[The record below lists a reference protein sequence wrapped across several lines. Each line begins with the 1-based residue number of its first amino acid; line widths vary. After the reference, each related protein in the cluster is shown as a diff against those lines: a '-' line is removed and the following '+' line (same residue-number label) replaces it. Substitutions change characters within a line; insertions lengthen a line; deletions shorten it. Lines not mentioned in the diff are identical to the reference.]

1 MTLSTTA
8 TTQPS
13 IADLTDGLPE
23 SNVTT
28 TLLQALDYVVP
39 GQWQNLRGFDNTI
52 RAVSGAADPA
62 QIAALRQRALAV
74 YTDPGQNYRKVVQ
87 LYQLVDKAD
96 LALGAAA
103 LANKVGQR
111 IPLLSFISRLTPKAD
126 TAQAIDLA
134 VKLAAEGLAFS
145 WLNGLKYENLGQ
157 FGQSLSAYAGASAMR
172 LAALI
177 CVDGVIPLGP
187 DFVGA
192 VGGMLRR
199 TRPADLAQN
208 AVFNRVGEFIPGNT
222 GGAQLSFLQGT
233 LDATGSWID
242 KFVGQRG
249 LTRQGLLNQIGRF
262 LIISDEVLDYVGAFL
277 DATTNYTE
285 HTGIQTVSRAL
296 IERVR

>member
-1 MTLSTTA
+1 MTLA
-8 TTQPS
+8 TSPAQTS
-13 IADLTDGLPE
+13 IAELTDALPE
-23 SNVTT
+23 SSLTT

-39 GQWQNLRGFDNTI
+39 GQWQNLRGFDNTV
-52 RAVSGAADPA
+52 RAAAGTDDPA
-62 QIAALRQRALAV
+62 QVAALRGRALAL
-74 YTDPGQNYRKVVQ
+74 YNDPAQNYRKVVQ

-126 TAQAIDLA
+126 TTQAIDLA

-145 WLNGLKYENLGQ
+145 WLNGLQYENLNQ

-187 DFVGA
+187 DFVAG
-192 VGGMLRR
+192 VGSLLRR

-208 AVFNRVGEFIPGNT
+208 PVFGRVGKFIPGNNS
-222 GGAQLSFLQGT
+222 GAQLSFLQGT
-233 LDATGSWID
+233 LDATGAWMD
-242 KFVGQRG
+242 RFVGQRG
-249 LTRQGLLNQIGRF
+249 LTRQGLLDQIGRF
-262 LIISDEVLDYVGAFL
+262 VALSDEALDYVGAFL
-277 DATTNYTE
+277 DATTNYME
-285 HTGIQTVSRAL
+285 HTGIQTVSRTL
-296 IERVR
+296 VERAR